1 MGGERDHA
9 TVSAGYTQKPGQR
22 WTRSP
27 EGSFLHLSLSLSLT
41 VIPAP
46 PFPPTPLQKQTQRHM
61 HAIHTHTQSLTHT
74 HSSIWPEGLSFS
86 VQ

>member
-1 MGGERDHA
+1 MGSERDHA
-9 TVSAGYTQKPGQR
+9 SISAGYTQKPGQR

-27 EGSFLHLSLSLSLT
+27 KGSFLFFSLSLSHT

-46 PFPPTPLQKQTQRHM
+46 LPPAEAHTQRHM
-61 HAIHTHTQSLTHT
+61 HATRTGKHTHT
-74 HSSIWPEGLSFS
+74 HSSIWPEGLSLS